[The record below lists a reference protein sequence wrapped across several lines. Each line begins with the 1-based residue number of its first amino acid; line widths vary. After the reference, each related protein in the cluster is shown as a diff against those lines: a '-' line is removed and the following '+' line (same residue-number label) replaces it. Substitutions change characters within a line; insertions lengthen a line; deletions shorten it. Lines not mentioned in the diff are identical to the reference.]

1 MPRAD
6 RNRNFFASAI
16 AGSTSGSTTSRR
28 TRAGTDPNTPFVVRE
43 EEDRATTR
51 TETSNSSNYILFIDI
66 LILLLKIL
74 FIYFLLFIGPQGV
87 SFRLGNNT
95 PMEKGMTITNG
106 T

>member
-43 EEDRATTR
+43 EKDRATTR

-66 LILLLKIL
+66 LILLLKLIFAIL
-74 FIYFLLFIGPQGV
+74 KFLRRFYGSIG
-87 SFRLGNNT
+87 SIIR
-95 PMEKGMTITNG
+95 KNG
-106 T
+106 II